1 MTQNNI
7 LLISGAI
14 LPVIITVIIGY
25 ISGKR
30 KDFNW
35 QQAGDINK
43 IVMLY
48 ALPLSIFSNMVMTPR
63 HIVMTMGPV
72 AVAIILALILSFVIP
87 LLVARYLFRRDLA
100 LSTLQALAIGSPAV
114 PFIGTS
120 VLAFLFGTV
129 SASLITVSSITQNVF
144 QLPLVMI
151 LMSVAT
157 GDKSQHI
164 SFGARV
170 VNAIKQPVVWSPVIA
185 LIIVPILF
193 ALFGGFA
200 PKIGPM
206 MLEGITKL
214 APTGV
219 MLMFAILYFALMI
232 DSGLFDPAVR
242 KILKLVKG
250 DPLKISVGTA
260 VLALVVSLDGDGA
273 TTYMIC
279 VAAMLPLYSRIGMSP
294 RIMAGLIILAGG
306 VMNMTPWGG
315 PTARAASALHVDPSA
330 IFVPMIPA
338 MAAGVLAILVIAY
351 FYGKRERA
359 RLGELHLV
367 GDEIDHSEISVSQF
381 PDARRPKLIWFNGA
395 LTLALM
401 CTLIAGLLP
410 LPVLF
415 MVAFSIAMI
424 VNYPCL
430 QQQKDRVAAHAGSVL
445 AVVSLIFAA
454 GLLLPLLR
462 KALTASESMS

>member
-185 LIIVPILF
+185 LIIVLADIHIPQTISMSLGLLGK
-193 ALFGGFA
+193 ASGG
-200 PKIGPM
+200 
-206 MLEGITKL
+206 
-214 APTGV
+214 
-219 MLMFAILYFALMI
+219 
-232 DSGLFDPAVR
+232 
-242 KILKLVKG
+242 
-250 DPLKISVGTA
+250 
-260 VLALVVSLDGDGA
+260 LAL
-273 TTYMIC
+273 
-279 VAAMLPLYSRIGMSP
+279 
-294 RIMAGLIILAGG
+294 
-306 VMNMTPWGG
+306 
-315 PTARAASALHVDPSA
+315 
-330 IFVPMIPA
+330 
-338 MAAGVLAILVIAY
+338 
-351 FYGKRERA
+351 
-359 RLGELHLV
+359 
-367 GDEIDHSEISVSQF
+367 
-381 PDARRPKLIWFNGA
+381 
-395 LTLALM
+395 
-401 CTLIAGLLP
+401 
-410 LPVLF
+410 
-415 MVAFSIAMI
+415 
-424 VNYPCL
+424 
-430 QQQKDRVAAHAGSVL
+430 
-445 AVVSLIFAA
+445 FAA
-454 GLLLPLLR
+454 GIVLYTRSIVITTATMVMLP
-462 KALTASESMS
+462 TY

>member
-185 LIIVPILF
+185 LIIVLADIHIAQTISMSLGLLGK
-193 ALFGGFA
+193 ASGG
-200 PKIGPM
+200 
-206 MLEGITKL
+206 
-214 APTGV
+214 
-219 MLMFAILYFALMI
+219 
-232 DSGLFDPAVR
+232 
-242 KILKLVKG
+242 
-250 DPLKISVGTA
+250 
-260 VLALVVSLDGDGA
+260 LAL
-273 TTYMIC
+273 
-279 VAAMLPLYSRIGMSP
+279 
-294 RIMAGLIILAGG
+294 
-306 VMNMTPWGG
+306 
-315 PTARAASALHVDPSA
+315 
-330 IFVPMIPA
+330 
-338 MAAGVLAILVIAY
+338 
-351 FYGKRERA
+351 
-359 RLGELHLV
+359 
-367 GDEIDHSEISVSQF
+367 
-381 PDARRPKLIWFNGA
+381 
-395 LTLALM
+395 
-401 CTLIAGLLP
+401 
-410 LPVLF
+410 
-415 MVAFSIAMI
+415 
-424 VNYPCL
+424 
-430 QQQKDRVAAHAGSVL
+430 
-445 AVVSLIFAA
+445 FAA
-454 GLLLPLLR
+454 GIVLYTRSIVITTATMVMLP
-462 KALTASESMS
+462 TC

>member
-185 LIIVPILF
+185 LIIV
-193 ALFGGFA
+193 
-200 PKIGPM
+200 
-206 MLEGITKL
+206 L
-214 APTGV
+214 ADIHIPQT
-219 MLMFAILYFALMI
+219 
-232 DSGLFDPAVR
+232 
-242 KILKLVKG
+242 
-250 DPLKISVGTA
+250 ISM
-260 VLALVVSLDGDGA
+260 SL
-273 TTYMIC
+273 
-279 VAAMLPLYSRIGMSP
+279 
-294 RIMAGLIILAGG
+294 
-306 VMNMTPWGG
+306 
-315 PTARAASALHVDPSA
+315 
-330 IFVPMIPA
+330 
-338 MAAGVLAILVIAY
+338 
-351 FYGKRERA
+351 
-359 RLGELHLV
+359 
-367 GDEIDHSEISVSQF
+367 
-381 PDARRPKLIWFNGA
+381 
-395 LTLALM
+395 
-401 CTLIAGLLP
+401 GLLGF
-410 LPVLF
+410 V
-415 MVAFSIAMI
+415 
-424 VNYPCL
+424 
-430 QQQKDRVAAHAGSVL
+430 
-445 AVVSLIFAA
+445 
-454 GLLLPLLR
+454 
-462 KALTASESMS
+462 E

>member
-35 QQAGDINK
+35 QQTGDINK

-185 LIIVPILF
+185 LIIVLADIHIPQTISMSLGLLGK
-193 ALFGGFA
+193 ASGG
-200 PKIGPM
+200 
-206 MLEGITKL
+206 
-214 APTGV
+214 
-219 MLMFAILYFALMI
+219 
-232 DSGLFDPAVR
+232 
-242 KILKLVKG
+242 
-250 DPLKISVGTA
+250 
-260 VLALVVSLDGDGA
+260 LAL
-273 TTYMIC
+273 
-279 VAAMLPLYSRIGMSP
+279 
-294 RIMAGLIILAGG
+294 
-306 VMNMTPWGG
+306 
-315 PTARAASALHVDPSA
+315 
-330 IFVPMIPA
+330 
-338 MAAGVLAILVIAY
+338 
-351 FYGKRERA
+351 
-359 RLGELHLV
+359 
-367 GDEIDHSEISVSQF
+367 
-381 PDARRPKLIWFNGA
+381 
-395 LTLALM
+395 
-401 CTLIAGLLP
+401 
-410 LPVLF
+410 
-415 MVAFSIAMI
+415 
-424 VNYPCL
+424 
-430 QQQKDRVAAHAGSVL
+430 
-445 AVVSLIFAA
+445 FAA
-454 GLLLPLLR
+454 GIVLYTRSIVITTATIITVIARNILVPGACYLILLKMGFSMEQIKEVVLTMAIPVGSIAIIIAMQY
-462 KALTASESMS
+462 KTGEQEMASTMALSIIASIITMGGFIFLTF

>member
-14 LPVIITVIIGY
+14 LAVIITVIIGY

-43 IVMLY
+43 IVM
-48 ALPLSIFSNMVMTPR
+48 PLRIAAKYFQNMVMTPR

-185 LIIVPILF
+185 LIIVLADIHIPQTISMSLGLLGK
-193 ALFGGFA
+193 ASGG
-200 PKIGPM
+200 
-206 MLEGITKL
+206 
-214 APTGV
+214 
-219 MLMFAILYFALMI
+219 
-232 DSGLFDPAVR
+232 
-242 KILKLVKG
+242 
-250 DPLKISVGTA
+250 
-260 VLALVVSLDGDGA
+260 LAL
-273 TTYMIC
+273 
-279 VAAMLPLYSRIGMSP
+279 
-294 RIMAGLIILAGG
+294 
-306 VMNMTPWGG
+306 
-315 PTARAASALHVDPSA
+315 
-330 IFVPMIPA
+330 
-338 MAAGVLAILVIAY
+338 
-351 FYGKRERA
+351 
-359 RLGELHLV
+359 
-367 GDEIDHSEISVSQF
+367 
-381 PDARRPKLIWFNGA
+381 
-395 LTLALM
+395 
-401 CTLIAGLLP
+401 
-410 LPVLF
+410 
-415 MVAFSIAMI
+415 
-424 VNYPCL
+424 
-430 QQQKDRVAAHAGSVL
+430 
-445 AVVSLIFAA
+445 FAA
-454 GLLLPLLR
+454 GSCSIRAALLSPPLPLSPLSPAIFWVPGACYLILL
-462 KALTASESMS
+462 KMGFSMEQIKEVVLTMAIPVGSIAIIIAMQYKTGEQEMASTMALSIIASIITMGGFIFLTFQLPRLHRVNTERIWPLSHYRLLNCYCIGYRRWTWRIFLSTRAPIILQSLKPGQRPGRPGKRYRS

>member
-185 LIIVPILF
+185 LIIVLADIHIPQTI
-193 ALFGGFA
+193 GFV
-200 PKIGPM
+200 
-206 MLEGITKL
+206 E
-214 APTGV
+214 
-219 MLMFAILYFALMI
+219 
-232 DSGLFDPAVR
+232 
-242 KILKLVKG
+242 
-250 DPLKISVGTA
+250 
-260 VLALVVSLDGDGA
+260 
-273 TTYMIC
+273 
-279 VAAMLPLYSRIGMSP
+279 
-294 RIMAGLIILAGG
+294 
-306 VMNMTPWGG
+306 
-315 PTARAASALHVDPSA
+315 
-330 IFVPMIPA
+330 
-338 MAAGVLAILVIAY
+338 
-351 FYGKRERA
+351 
-359 RLGELHLV
+359 
-367 GDEIDHSEISVSQF
+367 
-381 PDARRPKLIWFNGA
+381 
-395 LTLALM
+395 
-401 CTLIAGLLP
+401 
-410 LPVLF
+410 
-415 MVAFSIAMI
+415 
-424 VNYPCL
+424 
-430 QQQKDRVAAHAGSVL
+430 
-445 AVVSLIFAA
+445 
-454 GLLLPLLR
+454 
-462 KALTASESMS
+462 

>member
-48 ALPLSIFSNMVMTPR
+48 TLPLSIFSNMVMTPR

-164 SFGARV
+164 SFGTRV
-170 VNAIKQPVVWSPVIA
+170 INAIKQPVVWSPVIA
-185 LIIVPILF
+185 LIIVLADIHIPQTISMSLGLLGK
-193 ALFGGFA
+193 ASGG
-200 PKIGPM
+200 
-206 MLEGITKL
+206 
-214 APTGV
+214 
-219 MLMFAILYFALMI
+219 
-232 DSGLFDPAVR
+232 
-242 KILKLVKG
+242 
-250 DPLKISVGTA
+250 
-260 VLALVVSLDGDGA
+260 LAL
-273 TTYMIC
+273 
-279 VAAMLPLYSRIGMSP
+279 
-294 RIMAGLIILAGG
+294 
-306 VMNMTPWGG
+306 
-315 PTARAASALHVDPSA
+315 
-330 IFVPMIPA
+330 
-338 MAAGVLAILVIAY
+338 
-351 FYGKRERA
+351 
-359 RLGELHLV
+359 
-367 GDEIDHSEISVSQF
+367 
-381 PDARRPKLIWFNGA
+381 
-395 LTLALM
+395 
-401 CTLIAGLLP
+401 
-410 LPVLF
+410 
-415 MVAFSIAMI
+415 
-424 VNYPCL
+424 
-430 QQQKDRVAAHAGSVL
+430 
-445 AVVSLIFAA
+445 FAA
-454 GLLLPLLR
+454 GIVLYTRSIVITTATIITVIARNILVPGACYLLLLKMGFSMEQIKEVVLTMAIPVGSIAIIIAMQY
-462 KALTASESMS
+462 KTGEQEMASTMALSIIASIITMGGFIFLTF

>member
-87 LLVARYLFRRDLA
+87 LTGRPLSVPTRPLA
-100 LSTLQALAIGSPAV
+100 LGTLQALAIGSPAV

-164 SFGARV
+164 SFGTRV
-170 VNAIKQPVVWSPVIA
+170 INAIKQPVVWSPVIA
-185 LIIVPILF
+185 LIIVLADIHIPQTISMSLGLLGK
-193 ALFGGFA
+193 ASGG
-200 PKIGPM
+200 
-206 MLEGITKL
+206 
-214 APTGV
+214 
-219 MLMFAILYFALMI
+219 
-232 DSGLFDPAVR
+232 
-242 KILKLVKG
+242 
-250 DPLKISVGTA
+250 
-260 VLALVVSLDGDGA
+260 LAL
-273 TTYMIC
+273 
-279 VAAMLPLYSRIGMSP
+279 
-294 RIMAGLIILAGG
+294 
-306 VMNMTPWGG
+306 
-315 PTARAASALHVDPSA
+315 
-330 IFVPMIPA
+330 
-338 MAAGVLAILVIAY
+338 
-351 FYGKRERA
+351 
-359 RLGELHLV
+359 
-367 GDEIDHSEISVSQF
+367 
-381 PDARRPKLIWFNGA
+381 
-395 LTLALM
+395 
-401 CTLIAGLLP
+401 
-410 LPVLF
+410 
-415 MVAFSIAMI
+415 
-424 VNYPCL
+424 
-430 QQQKDRVAAHAGSVL
+430 
-445 AVVSLIFAA
+445 FAA
-454 GLLLPLLR
+454 GIVLYTRSIVITTATIITVIARNILVPGACYLLLLKMGFSMEQIKEVVLTMAIPVGSIAIIIAMQY
-462 KALTASESMS
+462 KTGEQEMASTMALSIIASIITMGGFIFLTF

>member
-164 SFGARV
+164 SFGTRV
-170 VNAIKQPVVWSPVIA
+170 INAIKQPVVWSPVIA
-185 LIIVPILF
+185 LISMSLGLLGK
-193 ALFGGFA
+193 ASGG
-200 PKIGPM
+200 
-206 MLEGITKL
+206 
-214 APTGV
+214 
-219 MLMFAILYFALMI
+219 
-232 DSGLFDPAVR
+232 
-242 KILKLVKG
+242 
-250 DPLKISVGTA
+250 
-260 VLALVVSLDGDGA
+260 LAL
-273 TTYMIC
+273 
-279 VAAMLPLYSRIGMSP
+279 
-294 RIMAGLIILAGG
+294 
-306 VMNMTPWGG
+306 
-315 PTARAASALHVDPSA
+315 
-330 IFVPMIPA
+330 
-338 MAAGVLAILVIAY
+338 
-351 FYGKRERA
+351 
-359 RLGELHLV
+359 
-367 GDEIDHSEISVSQF
+367 
-381 PDARRPKLIWFNGA
+381 
-395 LTLALM
+395 
-401 CTLIAGLLP
+401 
-410 LPVLF
+410 
-415 MVAFSIAMI
+415 
-424 VNYPCL
+424 
-430 QQQKDRVAAHAGSVL
+430 
-445 AVVSLIFAA
+445 FAA
-454 GLLLPLLR
+454 GIVLYTRSIVITTATIITVIARNILVPGACYLLLLKMGFSMEQIKEVVLTMAIPVGSIAIIIAMQY
-462 KALTASESMS
+462 KTGEQEMASTMALSIIASIITMGGFIFLTF